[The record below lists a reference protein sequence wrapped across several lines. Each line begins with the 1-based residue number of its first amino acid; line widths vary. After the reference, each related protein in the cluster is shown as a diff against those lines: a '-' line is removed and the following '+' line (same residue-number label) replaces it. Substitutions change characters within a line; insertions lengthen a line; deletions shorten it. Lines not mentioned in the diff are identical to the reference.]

1 VCDFS
6 TIKCFAENKA
16 LGRDAWQALLT
27 ISTLFPP
34 FLSCS
39 FSLPSLSLSLF
50 FVGCTPHSLTRRCAC
65 LRSHDES
72 NPLINCRKKVSKN
85 TQTLAPDF
93 NATCS
98 SSDLVNLVILSH
110 VSKCVFQL
118 FIIFWLASL
127 AKNEEKYMYVC
138 VCLLFLSQRIRP

>member
-1 VCDFS
+1 MAGTTHHLHSFS
-6 TIKCFAENKA
+6 
-16 LGRDAWQALLT
+16 
-27 ISTLFPP
+27 P

-39 FSLPSLSLSLF
+39 FSLPSLSLF

-85 TQTLAPDF
+85 TQALAPDF

-127 AKNEEKYMYVC
+127 AKKRNICMYVC